1 MAARVRDGSG
11 TGRILLVQ
19 FVPGSPETEIMDIL
33 RIRWLRFA
41 DVAIEWQLVLVP
53 EAEEMV
59 VACGVCWQ
67 CGSIAVVVVVAAVV
81 GCLLKGKQEHS
92 EINTNKH

>member
-19 FVPGSPETEIMDIL
+19 FVPESLEKEIMDIL

-41 DVAIEWQLVLVP
+41 DVAIQWQLALVS
-53 EAEEMV
+53 EAEEMSA
-59 VACGVCWQ
+59 ACGVCWRN
-67 CGSIAVVVVVAAVV
+67 GVA
-81 GCLLKGKQEHS
+81 GER
-92 EINTNKH
+92 

>member
-1 MAARVRDGSG
+1 MRDGSV

-19 FVPGSPETEIMDIL
+19 FVPESLETEIMDIL

-41 DVAIEWQLVLVP
+41 DIAIQWQLALVP

-59 VACGVCWQ
+59 AACGVCWRN
-67 CGSIAVVVVVAAVV
+67 GVA
-81 GCLLKGKQEHS
+81 GDR
-92 EINTNKH
+92 